1 MEPGLLPVV
10 RRHWRLIAI
19 VTAACA
25 LTAAVFATTAA
36 KTYEAETD
44 LLVGPVDADYATLQA
59 AGQLGRTYAELAAS
73 ERLVGRAARDAGL
86 TLPPKKAAEKVS
98 ATSNEITRIVEIRVR
113 NSNPRKAARMAN
125 GLAASLM
132 ELRRSLPPQP
142 SAPVD
147 ALLREPELARMTSAE
162 RAAVRRAA
170 ARVLTRTNAGVLQV
184 VDRAEPPSGAVAPR
198 VPLIVLLAALAGGVA
213 AFALAIVSDGVRRE
227 RALDELELPDLL
239 DSYVAPRETGG
250 RDVDVDKWLE
260 AKGRAE
266 SS

>member
-113 NSNPRKAARMAN
+113 NSNPRKAARMA
-125 GLAASLM
+125 
-132 ELRRSLPPQP
+132 
-142 SAPVD
+142 
-147 ALLREPELARMTSAE
+147 SAE